1 MPNVPETAIA
11 MMATTAI
18 GAVWSSAAPEFGV
31 KTVIERFSQIE
42 PKVLFAADGY
52 RFGGKDFG
60 REAEVRRIVDALPRS
75 EEHTSE
81 LQSLMSLS
89 YAVFFLN
96 NKIPKSINIDV
107 SICTNDAVENTV
119 TIAHNLKTLLI

>member
-42 PKVLFAADGY
+42 PIVLFAADGY

-60 REAEVRRIVDALPRS
+60 REAVVRCIVAALPS
-75 EEHTSE
+75 
-81 LQSLMSLS
+81 LQ
-89 YAVFFLN
+89 
-96 NKIPKSINIDV
+96 
-107 SICTNDAVENTV
+107 TV
-119 TIAHNLKTLLI
+119 VWSPYLDTARAAPAWTQLRT